1 MQVKAILFDIDGTLV
16 DSNDLHVLAW
26 REAFE
31 SIGMNFSG
39 PEIHAQIGKG
49 ADMLIP
55 ALVPDLD
62 AATCQELGK
71 LQGGIFRRKYRASVK
86 PFRHAFELLAHSSE
100 CQQQVVLASSASQ
113 DDLSHYMDELNIREL
128 VAATT
133 SGGEVENTK
142 PSPDI
147 FSTALAKLKGV
158 TAEEVMVVGIL
169 PTTSRRPAKLAFPQW
184 RCGPEGL
191 RMSSCGMLARLP
203 FTMTSLRCCRITP
216 TPHWVI
222 ISNDRSSPVGP
233 REAR

>member
-31 SIGMNFSG
+31 SIGMNFSR

-158 TAEEVMVVGIL
+158 TAEEVMVVGDSPYDVEAAHKIGIS
-169 PTTSRRPAKLAFPQW
+169 TVA
-184 RCGPEGL
+184 L
-191 RMSSCGMLARLP
+191 RSGGFADEL
-203 FTMTSLRCCRITP
+203 LRNAGAIAIYDD
-216 TPHWVI
+216 VAALL
-222 ISNDRSSPVGP
+222 SDYANSPLGHHI
-233 REAR
+233 E

>member
-31 SIGMNFSG
+31 NIGMNFSG
-39 PEIHAQIGKG
+39 PKIHAQIGKG

-113 DDLSHYMDELNIREL
+113 DDLSHYMDELKIREL

-147 FSTALAKLKGV
+147 FSTALAKLKDV
-158 TAEEVMVVGIL
+158 TTEEVMVVGDSPYDVEAARKIGIS
-169 PTTSRRPAKLAFPQW
+169 TVA
-184 RCGPEGL
+184 L
-191 RMSSCGMLARLP
+191 RSGGFADEL
-203 FTMTSLRCCRITP
+203 LRNAGAIAIYDD
-216 TPHWVI
+216 VAALL
-222 ISNDRSSPVGP
+222 SDYANSPLGHHI
-233 REAR
+233 E

>member
-1 MQVKAILFDIDGTLV
+1 MLVKAILFDIDGTLV

-113 DDLSHYMDELNIREL
+113 DDLSHYMDELKIREL

-147 FSTALAKLKGV
+147 FSTALAKLKDV
-158 TAEEVMVVGIL
+158 TTEEVMVVGDSPYDVEAARKIGIS
-169 PTTSRRPAKLAFPQW
+169 TVA
-184 RCGPEGL
+184 L
-191 RMSSCGMLARLP
+191 RSGGFADEL
-203 FTMTSLRCCRITP
+203 LRNAGAIAIYDD
-216 TPHWVI
+216 VAALL
-222 ISNDRSSPVGP
+222 SDYANSPLGHHI
-233 REAR
+233 E